1 MKNQAL
7 NHYFNK
13 SALRIG
19 SVLTVILL
27 AIALLWQSNAKSN
40 QAVGATLAQV
50 YFEGEYRIGDGG
62 WQPIVEGKHIPSTQ
76 GDVTLLGKF
85 HILSPGGEYIGIYD
99 GALPIAFYA
108 DHVNLT
114 IREGSG
120 DPHRSDNE
128 HPMIGA
134 PACGI
139 NWVIHS
145 FTSGGKDQIE
155 ILIRNPHS
163 FGNETAVDEL
173 LSSFAIS
180 AGIDFEKDI
189 LSSGERQR
197 STGLLFVLVSLAI
210 LGTAL
215 FSTLIHIKNSDIIC
229 LFGLVIL
236 FAGTYLAYSADGVS
250 FWQES
255 VISNTV
261 IPGAAM
267 MLYMLFVSIVI
278 TYFLT
283 DTKVAGRVAV
293 VFIGAFDAL
302 FFILPML
309 GVIYFYDTLLYWVIA
324 QSISNLILLICI
336 AYEIFRAKGGVRLIY
351 IGTVLPLTAFEVDAI
366 MTALGLWKGG
376 LLSKYIFFILFIAA
390 LVVVLRIIPQGINAS
405 AKARE
410 LELQA
415 SRLEAEKNSIEA
427 ELKESRISI
436 MLSQIKPHFIYNT
449 LGTIERMCLKD
460 PQKAFDLVRNFSLY
474 LRGNFSELN
483 SVTPIRFAEE
493 LLHVE
498 YYANIEKVRFPDI
511 GIEYDVQS
519 TDFLLPALSVQ
530 PLVENAIKHGLMK
543 LERGGRV
550 LVRSYET
557 QTHFCIEVTDDG
569 VGFDTSLPIDAKKHI
584 GLRNIRERLKAMVNG
599 ELLIESEINVGTKAV
614 ILIPKE

>member
-1 MKNQAL
+1 M
-7 NHYFNK
+7 
-13 SALRIG
+13 RIG
-19 SVLTVILL
+19 CVLTVILL

-40 QAVGATLAQV
+40 QAVSATLAQV
-50 YFEGEYRIGDGG
+50 YFEGEYRIGDGD
-62 WQPIVEGKHIPSTQ
+62 WQPIVEGQHIPSTQ

-85 HILSPGGEYIGIYD
+85 HLLSPGGEYIGIYD
-99 GALPIAFYA
+99 DTLPIALYA

-114 IREGSG
+114 IREGDG
-120 DPHRSDNE
+120 DPRRSDNE

-134 PACGI
+134 SACGI

-155 ILIRNPHS
+155 ILVHNPHR
-163 FGNETAVDEL
+163 FGNETAVDKL
-173 LSSFAIS
+173 LSSLAIS
-180 AGIDFEKDI
+180 VGIDFEKDI

-197 STGLLFVLVSLAI
+197 STGLLFVLASLAI

-236 FAGTYLAYSADGVS
+236 FAGTYLAYSAEGVS

-261 IPGAAM
+261 IPGASM
-267 MLYMLFVSIVI
+267 MLYMLFVSIGI

-283 DTKVAGRVAV
+283 RTKAIGRVAV
-293 VFIGAFDAL
+293 VFVGAFDAL

-324 QSISNLILLICI
+324 QSISNLVLLICT

-351 IGTVLPLTAFEVDAI
+351 IGTVLPLAAFEVDAI

-390 LVVVLRIIPQGINAS
+390 LVVVLRIIPRGINAS

-493 LLHVE
+493 LEHVE
-498 YYANIEKVRFPDI
+498 YYANIEKVRFPDMS
-511 GIEYDVQS
+511 IEYDVQS

-569 VGFDTSLPIDAKKHI
+569 VGFDTSRPCDAKKHI